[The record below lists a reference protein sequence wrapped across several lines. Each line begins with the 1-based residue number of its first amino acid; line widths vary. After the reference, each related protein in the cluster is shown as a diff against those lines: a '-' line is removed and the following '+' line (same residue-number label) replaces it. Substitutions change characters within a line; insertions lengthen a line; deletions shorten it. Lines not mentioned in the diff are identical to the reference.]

1 VIQTSGYL
9 SSAALVP
16 VGARSN
22 FIASIAHYEA
32 VARRIVAAL
41 HGAGSPI
48 VLLTG
53 SRPINPQVLSDAL
66 GNVGGPDYA
75 VIIIACGPEL
85 TREDLEHAVPTLA
98 EPKATSGAA
107 AEVGCSAPVSPLFV
121 FADFDRLSDSQIE
134 DIFEGGPRG
143 EQIQQAAVLL
153 APLDFLAR
161 LERPAMH
168 FLKEHIAAQFRFQQV
183 GDDEAI
189 ASLHNQLL
197 AQRDRRTE
205 ARSFR
210 RGILIGLAAG
220 GIAIG
225 ASIGVFILYRTAEQA
240 CEAPASTGQSG
251 RVIEEASML
260 RLAEELAKTA
270 ALTRAA
276 ENVETTPAIT
286 NTPAPLSAPSPP
298 KKIENPPATAP
309 PAMMQPPA
317 GHRPPASEITALLAR
332 GDVLRSTGDITSA
345 RLFYERAADAGSG
358 LAALRLGATF
368 EPVLPTRAG
377 LRATADPAQALF
389 WYRRARELGVDE
401 AEQRIKAL
409 DARFL
414 GERNSMPSK

>member
-1 VIQTSGYL
+1 M
-9 SSAALVP
+9 
-16 VGARSN
+16 
-22 FIASIAHYEA
+22 
-32 VARRIVAAL
+32 
-41 HGAGSPI
+41 
-48 VLLTG
+48 TG

-75 VIIIACGPEL
+75 VIIISCGPEL
-85 TREDLEHAVPTLA
+85 KREDLERAVPTLA
-98 EPKATSGAA
+98 KPKATSGRA
-107 AEVGCSAPVSPLFV
+107 AEVGYSALASPLFV

-134 DIFEGGPRG
+134 DILEGALRG
-143 EQIQQAAVLL
+143 DQIQRAAVLL
-153 APLDFLAR
+153 VALDFLAR

-168 FLKEHIAAQFRFQQV
+168 FLKEHIAAQFRFQEV

-276 ENVETTPAIT
+276 ANVETTPAVT
-286 NTPAPLSAPSPP
+286 NTPAPPSAPSPP
-298 KKIENPPATAP
+298 TKIENPPPTAS
-309 PAMMQPPA
+309 PAVMQPPT
-317 GHRPPASEITALLAR
+317 GDRPPASEITALLAR

-358 LAALRLGATF
+358 RAALRLGETF
-368 EPVLPTRAG
+368 EPVLPARAG
-377 LRATADPAQALF
+377 LRATADPAQALL
-389 WYRRARELGVDE
+389 WYRRAGELGVDE

-409 DARFL
+409 DARSL